1 MYKEAYTMIKQA
13 DAWDDFK
20 NTVSKG
26 WKQFN
31 DYADKNQWVRPATYG
46 IGGLVL
52 GGAFGGAP
60 GAGLGAGLGAITGFG
75 HNYMSAHSPTAGS
88 GDKSSRLG
96 TGLFWGSGLTAGGY
110 GTYKGTKFLMKD
122 WQAFKAANPLATKKD
137 WVKDLQRRGYTKGLQ
152 GWNWS
157 KGKAGSGWNWTKN
170 KFGNGWG
177 WLKLKLLSRGR
188 AK

>member
-1 MYKEAYTMIKQA
+1 MYKEAYAMIKQA

-20 NTVSKG
+20 STVSKG

-31 DYADKNQWVRPATYG
+31 DYADKNQWVRPAAYG
-46 IGGLVL
+46 LTGLVL

-60 GAGLGAGLGAITGFG
+60 GAALGTGLGAATGFG
-75 HNYMSAHSPTAGS
+75 HNYMNAHSPATAD

-96 TGLFWGSGLTAGGY
+96 TGMLWGTGLTAGGY
-110 GTYKGTKFLMKD
+110 GAYKGTTGLIKD
-122 WQAFKAANPLATKKD
+122 WNAFKAANPLATKKE
-137 WVKDLQRRGYTKGLQ
+137 WLKDLQRRGYTKGLQ

-157 KGKAGSGWNWTKN
+157 KGKLGGGWNWTRN
-170 KFGNGWG
+170 KFGNSWN
-177 WLKLKLLSRGR
+177 WIMLKLLSKGR